1 MSKDEGGTTRELDI
15 RPGPGI
21 PGSKT
26 RLLGNSVHPTRVSSI
41 MLHAIVHELIHTKLL
56 IVVLKTKAIEN
67 LV

>member
-1 MSKDEGGTTRELDI
+1 MSKDKGGTTRELDI
-15 RPGPGI
+15 RPGI

-26 RLLGNSVHPTRVSSI
+26 RLIGNSVHPTRVSSI